1 MSLLNR
7 FRELFGAHREHDAV
21 AEEMQFHIEREI
33 RHNVDAGMSPADARR
48 KAMQDFGGVERHREH
63 VRDERTGTRLADF
76 RASWLDWKLGGRM
89 LLKYPGLSIIGGMT
103 LAAAMALG
111 AGFFEFSWEMRDPRL
126 PLADGDRIVRLENYD
141 VDASRLELQSVYD
154 FQIWREQVE
163 SIEQLGAYRAIERNL
178 ITADGRSEPVEV
190 AEISPVA
197 FPLTR
202 VPPLLGRPLVEAD
215 AAPGADNV
223 IVIGHE
229 LWRSRFNSDPSVIG
243 RTVQLSRIPATVVG
257 VMPEEFL
264 FPINH
269 QLWTPLRL
277 TETQP
282 RTGLPIRMF
291 GRLREGVS
299 LKSAQAELAAV
310 GARMRSVNPATHEH
324 LRPRVLAYAA
334 PTDSLAMFI
343 TANLFV
349 WLVLLIA
356 GTNVA
361 TLMFARTA
369 LRESEIVVRN
379 ALGASRLRVMGQLF
393 VESLVLSLVSAA
405 FGIALATAFLSYARA
420 NFASDVDWPFWQDMN
435 ISLPTVLY
443 TGLIAVGIAAIV
455 GLLPAIRATGPR
467 VQTALRSIG
476 GGGTEMQIGRVWSA
490 LIIFQVCL
498 SVIGLPIAI
507 ALTGDQLAEM
517 RMRSQFDA
525 TPYLTFRPAL
535 DADEVPGDDPDLPGR
550 MMALVG
556 ELERRLEAE
565 PEVVA
570 VTFADALPAQNW
582 PPQRVELQRD
592 KESPV
597 IVDTNID
604 NDEVLASAV
613 DIGFFEAFG
622 VPVTAGRSFHQGD
635 IGSANAVVIINESLA
650 EKIGG
655 NTIGVRLRMVIDEQY
670 QDPDQNQEPGPWL
683 EVVGVVRDVGL
694 DPTALGESELIYSP
708 ASVALLQSPAH
719 VAVRVRGDAREFEQK
734 LRLAAA
740 EVAPDLR
747 LYDVMTLDEAVRA
760 DSFAGLLMVFS
771 IVVPVSLVLLLS
783 AAALFALMSVAVAR
797 RTREIGIRLAVGAS
811 PRALLAALFRRA
823 ALQIGA
829 GIVVG
834 NLLVIALMPVI
845 VDEISVVPRALP
857 MLVASLIMV
866 TVGMAAC
873 FVPARRALKVQPT
886 EALSGAR

>member
-1 MSLLNR
+1 MSLLSR
-7 FRELFGAHREHDAV
+7 FREFVDARREHDAV
-21 AEEMQFHIEREI
+21 AEEMEFHVQREI
-33 RHNVDAGMSPADARR
+33 QHNVDAGMSPADARR
-48 KAMQDFGGVERHREH
+48 KAMQDFGGVERFRES

-111 AGFFEFSWEMRDPRL
+111 AGFFEFTWEMRDPKL
-126 PLADGDRIVRLENYD
+126 PLEDGERIVRLENYD
-141 VDASRLELQSVYD
+141 ADSSRIELQSVHD
-154 FQIWREQVE
+154 FLVWRDQLE
-163 SIEQLGAYRAIERNL
+163 SIEELGAYRAIERNL

-215 AAPGADNV
+215 AAPGAENV
-223 IVIGHE
+223 AVIGYE
-229 LWRSRFNSDPSVIG
+229 LWHNRFNADPSVLG
-243 RTVQLSRIPATVVG
+243 RTVQLSRVPVTVVG
-257 VMPEEFL
+257 VMPEQFL

-269 QLWTPLRL
+269 QIWTPLRL
-277 TETQP
+277 TETLP
-282 RTGLPIRMF
+282 RTGLSIRMF
-291 GRLREGVS
+291 GRLADGVS
-299 LKSAQAELAAV
+299 LEAAQAELASV
-310 GARMRSVNPATHEH
+310 GARMASANPATHEH
-324 LRPRVLAYAA
+324 LRPRVRAYAA
-334 PTDSLAMFI
+334 PTESLGMFI

-349 WLVLLIA
+349 WVVLLIA

-405 FGIALATAFLSYARA
+405 VGLALATGFMKYARA
-420 NFASDVDWPFWQDMN
+420 NFASDVDWPFWQD
-435 ISLPTVLY
+435 ISLSLPTVLY

-476 GGGTEMQIGRVWSA
+476 GGGTQMQIGRVWSA

-498 SVIGLPIAI
+498 SVLGLPIAI
-507 ALTGDQLAEM
+507 AMTGDQLAQM
-517 RMRSQFDA
+517 RMRASFDA
-525 TPYLTFRPAL
+525 TPYLTFRPDL
-535 DADEVPGDDPDLPGR
+535 DSDEVTGDDPDLPAR
-550 MMALVG
+550 MLALVG

-570 VTFADALPAQNW
+570 VTFADALPAVDY
-582 PPQRVELQRD
+582 PPTRVELQRGT
-592 KESPV
+592 EPPV
-597 IVDTNID
+597 IVGTSLESDQ
-604 NDEVLASAV
+604 VLTSAV
-613 DIGFFEAFG
+613 DAGFFEAFG
-622 VPVTAGRSFHQGD
+622 VPVTAGRSFHTGD
-635 IGSANAVVIINESLA
+635 IGSTHAVVIINESLA
-650 EKIGG
+650 KNIGG
-655 NTIGVRLRMVIDEQY
+655 NPVGVRLRRVADDQG
-670 QDPDQNQEPGPWL
+670 QDQEPGPWL

-694 DPTALGESELIYSP
+694 DPTALGEAGLIYSP
-708 ASVALLQSPAH
+708 ASVALLPAPPH

-734 LRLAAA
+734 LRVAAGQ
-740 EVAPDLR
+740 VAPELR
-747 LYDVMTLDEAVRA
+747 LYDVMTLDEVIRLDAFDGV
-760 DSFAGLLMVFS
+760 LMTTT
-771 IVVPVSLVLLLS
+771 ILIPVLLVLLLS

-845 VDEISVVPRALP
+845 VEEASVVPTVLP
-857 MLVASLIMV
+857 MLAASLIMV
-866 TVGMAAC
+866 IVGSAAC
-873 FVPARRALKVQPT
+873 FIPARRALKVQPT